1 MFYTLGIALLMVS
14 NVPTFSGKLIG
25 QKIAREYVPP
35 VFVLAALFMALLLT
49 FPSLTLAIGSLLYLA
64 MIPVS
69 AYRYLA
75 EERKAAK
82 AAKAQSAKGG
92 AVEDQVGRP
101 EGPVIRPSFRAK
113 P

>member
-1 MFYTLGIALLMVS
+1 
-14 NVPTFSGKLIG
+14 VPTFSGKLIG

-49 FPSLTLAIGSLLYLA
+49 FPSLTLAVGSLLYLA
-64 MIPVS
+64 LIPLS

-82 AAKAQSAKGG
+82 AAKAQIVKSG
-92 AVEDQVGRP
+92 AAEDHAERP